1 MKEKIYT
8 IPINEAVDL
17 NSECPFCEI
26 AKKLEKDA
34 IEYTL
39 GAAMM
44 EPDYRILCNEKGF
57 CNHHFSMLFKK
68 PNKLSLALI
77 LDSRMETLRK
87 DFSSFKKS
95 IDTPPK
101 KRGFFKKTEAS
112 PSFNLSKNSCVICE
126 KLDSEINRYTEVF
139 FYMWKNDKEFKKK
152 ILSSKGFCLPH
163 FYHLSNEASKY
174 LSTQEDFIK
183 PIYEKQVSE
192 LERIQED
199 IHRFTLK
206 FDYRNKDMEWK
217 NAKDAPV
224 RTIEKTS
231 GYIETEEE
239 ES

>member
-17 NSECPFCEI
+17 NSECAFCEI
-26 AKKLEKDA
+26 EKKLEKDA
-34 IEYTL
+34 TEYAL

-77 LDSRMETLRK
+77 LDSRLETLRK
-87 DFSSFKKS
+87 DFSSLDKSFENTQKKCRFFKKS
-95 IDTPPK
+95 QTP
-101 KRGFFKKTEAS
+101 T
-112 PSFNLSKNSCVICE
+112 SFNLPKNSCVICE
-126 KLDSEINRYTEVF
+126 KIDSEIKRYTEVF
-139 FYMWKNDKEFKKK
+139 FYMWKNDQAFKEK

-163 FYHLSNEASKY
+163 FYHLLDASSKY
-174 LSTQEDFIK
+174 LSKPDDFIK
-183 PIYEKQVSE
+183 PIYEKQISE
-192 LERIQED
+192 LKRIQDD

-206 FDYRNKDMEWK
+206 FDYRNKDMDWK
-217 NAKDAPV
+217 NAKDAPI
-224 RTIEKTS
+224 RTIEKTV
-231 GYIETEEE
+231 GYIDTEEQ